1 MKIAIEAR
9 PLKWSYGTGIGNYT
23 NSLICELNE
32 IDHENEYTFLCP
44 DDQPENY
51 LRFSRGYT
59 FYSLPKD
66 DLREEVEIP
75 IWLSDEKV
83 DLFHLPQNGFRIP
96 TQCSCKLVVT
106 VHDLIPYFLP
116 EMVRPSFLRR
126 FTNEMPTIVEHADR
140 IITVSHTSKKDIINI
155 FKVTPEKIVVIP
167 SAPTSAFRPLPKS
180 TTKNWLRDTYGL
192 KKPYILYVG
201 GLNPRKNVPE
211 LIYAYAKIRKFLPC
225 GQPLVILGPEGK
237 HLSKLRLLGE
247 ALNLTAEELIF
258 PGFIDSSELPY
269 FYNGADLFVYPSL
282 YEGFGLPPIEAM
294 ACGTPVI
301 TSNVSSLPEVVGEAA
316 LTVNPYDTL
325 ALAETIL
332 KVLSD
337 DSLRSDLINKGLQHS
352 RKYNWRNIAQQVLQ
366 VYRDVVL
373 EQA

>member
-23 NSLICELNE
+23 HSLISKLDE

-44 DDQPENY
+44 DEQPQNY
-51 LRFSRGYT
+51 LQFSKEYT
-59 FYSLPKD
+59 FYALPKD
-66 DLREEVEIP
+66 DLREEIEIP
-75 IWLSDEKV
+75 IWLSKEKA

-106 VHDLIPYFLP
+106 IHDLIPYFLP

-126 FTNEMPTIVEHADR
+126 FTAEMPIIVERADR
-140 IITVSHTSKKDIINI
+140 IITVSATSKQDIINI
-155 FKVTPEKIVVIP
+155 FKVNPEKIIVIP
-167 SAPTSAFRPLPKS
+167 SAPTSAYRPLPKPE
-180 TTKNWLRDTYGL
+180 TKNWLRKTYGI
-192 KKPYILYVG
+192 KKPYILYIG
-201 GLNPRKNVPE
+201 GLNPRKNVAE
-211 LIYAYAKIRKFLPC
+211 LIYAYAKIRRTLPK
-225 GQPLVILGPEGK
+225 GQTLVILGPEGK

-247 ALNLTAEELIF
+247 ALNITTEELIF
-258 PGFIDSSELPY
+258 PGFIDSSGLPQ

-301 TSNVSSLPEVVGEAA
+301 TSDVSSLPEVVGEAA
-316 LTVNPYDTL
+316 LKVNPYDTL

-337 DSLRSDLINKGLQHS
+337 EALRAELSRKGLQHS
-352 RKYNWRNIAQQVLQ
+352 QKYNWEAITGQILQ
-366 VYRDVVL
+366 VYREVV
-373 EQA
+373 

>member
-9 PLKWSYGTGIGNYT
+9 PVKWSFGTGIGNYT
-23 NSLICELNE
+23 HSLISILSE
-32 IDHENEYTFLCP
+32 IDSENEYTFLCP
-44 DDQPENY
+44 DDQPKTY
-51 LRFSRGYT
+51 IPFTKDYS

-66 DLREEVEIP
+66 DQREEVEIP
-75 IWLSDEKV
+75 IWLSNEKA

-96 TQCSCKLVVT
+96 AQCACKLVVT
-106 VHDLIPYFLP
+106 IHDLIPYFLP

-126 FTNEMPTIVEHADR
+126 FTTEMPFIIERADR
-140 IITVSHTSKKDIINI
+140 IITVSFTSKKDIINV
-155 FKVTPEKIVVIP
+155 FEVDPEKIVVIP
-167 SAPTSAFRPLPKS
+167 SAPTSAFRPLPKPDIKS
-180 TTKNWLRDTYGL
+180 WLQETYGL
-192 KKPYILYVG
+192 KKSYILYVG
-201 GLNPRKNVPE
+201 GLNPRKNVAE
-211 LIYAYAKIRKFLPC
+211 LIYAYAKIRRFLPS

-247 ALNLTAEELIF
+247 SLNITSDELVF
-258 PGFIDSSELPY
+258 PGFIDSSDLPY

-325 ALAETIL
+325 DLAETMM

-337 DSLRSDLINKGLQHS
+337 DSLSADLSRKGLEHS
-352 RKYNWRNIAQQVLQ
+352 RKYNWKDIAEQVLQ
-366 VYRDVVL
+366 VYRDVV
-373 EQA
+373 